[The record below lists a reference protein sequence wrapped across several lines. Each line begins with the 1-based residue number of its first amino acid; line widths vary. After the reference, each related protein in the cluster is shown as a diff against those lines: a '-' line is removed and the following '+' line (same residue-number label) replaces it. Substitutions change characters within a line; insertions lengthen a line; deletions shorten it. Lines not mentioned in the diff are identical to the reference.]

1 MAKHR
6 FEQAEA
12 ARDKLSSLV
21 LAARDSRSGRQCNY
35 PQRHTADNRTR
46 EEERGSVPS
55 GKLEPAS
62 HCSTSRPANPSNDH
76 HEKARLAHH
85 STAKTTMGATYLC
98 TEQPRQS
105 QRISLTEFLR
115 NVSYPMA
122 RDSWHVQ
129 GGAKLFLAARPSMQV
144 GEVGGDHTLATPSP
158 GRGLGW
164 AGKQERPRGAPCCLS
179 RTAL

>member
-1 MAKHR
+1 MRPIRQAGTCQPSWHR
-6 FEQAEA
+6 PPGRPEQRPPLEA
-12 ARDKLSSLV
+12 M
-21 LAARDSRSGRQCNY
+21 
-35 PQRHTADNRTR
+35 
-46 EEERGSVPS
+46 
-55 GKLEPAS
+55 
-62 HCSTSRPANPSNDH
+62 
-76 HEKARLAHH
+76 LAHH
-85 STAKTTMGATYLC
+85 PVATTTTGATYLC

-105 QRISLTEFLR
+105 QRIYLTEFLR

-129 GGAKLFLAARPSMQV
+129 GGAKLFLAARPSRQA

-164 AGKQERPRGAPCCLS
+164 AGTGAAALRPVLLS